1 MNAPGKTG
9 AVIVAAGASTRL
21 GQPKQ
26 LVEIDG
32 KPLLVRVV
40 ESIRDSLDGPIVV
53 VLGANETIIGE
64 VLVELDVSTVLNPD
78 WESGMGSSIA
88 VGVRHLLEKN
98 DDLSGILVS
107 VCDQPFLTAKVI
119 EGLSETSAQHPDS
132 IVSSGYADTNG
143 PPVIFPAQ
151 QFDELG
157 KLTGRH
163 GAKHLLISHA
173 TKVISFPF
181 PKGEFDLDTAQDY
194 QNFIK

>member
-1 MNAPGKTG
+1 M
-9 AVIVAAGASTRL
+9 AAGASTRL

-26 LVEIDG
+26 LMEIDG

-40 ESIRDSLDGPIVV
+40 ESIRDSLDGPVVV

-88 VGVRHLLEKN
+88 VAVRHLLQIN

-119 EGLSETSAQHPDS
+119 EGLSEANAQQPDL
-132 IVSSGYADTNG
+132 IVASGYADTNG
-143 PPVIFPAQ
+143 PPVIFPEEL
-151 QFDELG
+151 FEELG
-157 KLTGRH
+157 KLTGKH

>member
-1 MNAPGKTG
+1 M
-9 AVIVAAGASTRL
+9 AAGASTRL

-26 LVEIDG
+26 LVEIEG
-32 KPLLVRVV
+32 KPLLGRVV
-40 ESIRDSLDGPIVV
+40 ESIRDSLNGPVVV

-64 VLVELDVSTVLNPD
+64 VLVELDVPTITNPD

-98 DDLSGILVS
+98 DDLSSILVS
-107 VCDQPFLTAKVI
+107 VCDQPFLTAQVI
-119 EGLSETSAQHPDS
+119 EGLSETSAHHPDS
-132 IVSSGYADTNG
+132 IVASGYADTSG
-143 PPVIFPAQ
+143 PPVIFPQ
-151 QFDELG
+151 EQFEELG
-157 KLTGRH
+157 KLTGRQ